1 MVAKIR
7 AEGLDRSKA
16 VDTFTYLTTNI
27 GPRLTNSPAHRRSIE
42 WTQERLRAY
51 GLANVHTDP
60 FEFGRGWELERLS
73 IEMIEP
79 RYLPLIGFPRGW
91 SPSTPGKIVASPVW
105 LPNPTPESVAAAGAS
120 LKGAILMASPPQTY
134 FIRADRPPASGDLV
148 NPPRATPP
156 LTREQQ
162 AEAAAKLRAAN
173 VGVVLAPNIGE
184 HGTIFVTGRDE
195 GPNAVPSVVLASEH
209 YNLIARLIEQKIPVK
224 LAVDLQTRFYEQ
236 DRTHRE
242 CDRGDP
248 GHRSGDRQRGGDDR
262 RPSRLVALRRGRH
275 RQRRWR
281 HDGDGGLQDSPGAGR
296 EAAADDPARV
306 VGGRRAGP
314 ARVAR
319 LCAETPRRRG
329 EQGRARQVL
338 RLLQLRQRDR
348 ADHRLL
354 PRRQRT
360 DGPHHGRVA
369 EAAGRSRRHDRDAR
383 RASAPPIICPSR
395 RSACRGSR
403 RCRITATTTSG
414 RITPTW
420 TRTNAFPRT
429 RSSRPRSSRRRCSIT
444 PRCASRRCRDDV
456 AATLDHVTLS
466 TLGIVL
472 TTAVAAQGAQDL
484 QGAPLER
491 ADRHRDAG
499 DDRGQRVGDGVPQR
513 QQADDHRHVQG
524 PEIAGHRGPAA
535 SRAIAGCAARPLPIS
550 KCPVAPAARSSGSV
564 ELTKD
569 QVGEL
574 AKSLFYVQLHSEKA
588 PEGNLWGWLL
598 PVEGKTK

>member
-1 MVAKIR
+1 MAPVLAQEPVDSAMVAKIR

-51 GLANVHTDP
+51 GLANVHTEP

-105 LPNPTPESVAAAGAS
+105 LPNPTPESVAAGGAS

-236 DRTHRE
+236 DRNTANVIAE
-242 CDRGDP
+242 IPGTDP
-248 GHRSGDRQRGGDDR
+248 VIGSEVVMIGAHLDSWHSAVGATDNADGVTTVMEAFRILQALGVKPR
-262 RPSRLVALRRGRH
+262 RTIRLALWAGEEQGLLGSRAYVQKHL
-275 RQRRWR
+275 
-281 HDGDGGLQDSPGAGR
+281 AGR
-296 EAAADDPARV
+296 
-306 VGGRRAGP
+306 G
-314 ARVAR
+314 
-319 LCAETPRRRG
+319 
-329 EQGRARQVL
+329 Q
-338 RLLQLRQRDR
+338 
-348 ADHRLL
+348 H
-354 PRRQRT
+354 
-360 DGPHHGRVA
+360 
-369 EAAGRSRRHDRDAR
+369 
-383 RASAPPIICPSR
+383 
-395 RSACRGSR
+395 
-403 RCRITATTTSG
+403 
-414 RITPTW
+414 
-420 TRTNAFPRT
+420 
-429 RSSRPRSSRRRCSIT
+429 RPRATSSPSTSTSTTESCRS
-444 PRCASRRCRDDV
+444 PASTSK
-456 AATLDHVTLS
+456 ATN
-466 TLGIVL
+466 
-472 TTAVAAQGAQDL
+472 
-484 QGAPLER
+484 R
-491 ADRHRDAG
+491 W
-499 DDRGQRVGDGVPQR
+499 
-513 QQADDHRHVQG
+513 
-524 PEIAGHRGPAA
+524 AA
-535 SRAIAGCAARPLPIS
+535 SSPRG
-550 KCPVAPAARSSGSV
+550 
-564 ELTKD
+564 
-569 QVGEL
+569 
-574 AKSLFYVQLHSEKA
+574 
-588 PEGNLWGWLL
+588 
-598 PVEGKTK
+598 